1 MASPFSVSSG
11 TGNFIKGA
19 WIINMGM
26 RQQFTKTM
34 QYLSD
39 NDERCITLLNDIG
52 VFAFRHLK
60 EKYPDRVYNL
70 GILEPAS
77 ISICAGLSLTG
88 FIPFFHTIAPF
99 IVERG
104 YEQLKDDFGYQNIN
118 GNFISVGASYDYSGL
133 GMTHYCPGDV
143 GALMQIPNMQI
154 IVPGT
159 EEEFDSLLR
168 SEYDNG
174 RPTYF
179 RLADVS
185 NTESRNVIFS
195 SAEIIKKGK
204 KGTVVAVGNM
214 LDRVA
219 AAAEGLDVTVLYYTT
234 LKPFDGVTLRENTCT
249 RKILLCEP
257 YYYGVLAGEVIHA
270 FSGEPV
276 RLEFAGIPHQILDS
290 YGTADE
296 MDQNLGMTKDAI
308 QEKLTKMV
316 QEGE

>member
-1 MASPFSVSSG
+1 
-11 TGNFIKGA
+11 
-19 WIINMGM
+19 MGM

-34 QYLSD
+34 QYLSEK
-39 NDERCITLLNDIG
+39 DERCITLLNDIG

-70 GILEPAS
+70 GILEQAS
-77 ISICAGLSLTG
+77 VSMCAGLSITG

-143 GALMQIPNMQI
+143 GALLQIPNMQI

-159 EEEFDSLLR
+159 EKEFDSLLC

-174 RPTYF
+174 KPTYF
-179 RLADVS
+179 RLSEIS
-185 NTESRNVIFS
+185 NAESHNIMFS
-195 SAEIIKKGK
+195 RAEIIRKGK
-204 KGTVVAVGNM
+204 KGTVIAVGTM
-214 LDRVA
+214 LDRVV

-234 LKPFDGVTLRENTCT
+234 LKPFDHVTLKENTCT
-249 RKILLCEP
+249 RNILLCEP
-257 YYYGVLAGEVIHA
+257 YYYGALTNEVVHA
-270 FSGEPV
+270 FSGESV
-276 RLEFAGIPHQILDS
+276 KLEYAGIPHQVLGS
-290 YGTADE
+290 YGTTDE
-296 MDQNLGMTKDAI
+296 MDQNLGMTAEAI
-308 QEKLTKMV
+308 RKKLIKMI
-316 QEGE
+316 QGE